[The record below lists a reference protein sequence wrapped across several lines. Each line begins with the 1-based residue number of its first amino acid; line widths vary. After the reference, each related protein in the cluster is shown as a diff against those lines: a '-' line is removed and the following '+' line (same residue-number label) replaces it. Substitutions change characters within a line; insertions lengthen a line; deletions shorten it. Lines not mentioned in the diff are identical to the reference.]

1 MKIGIITGGGPD
13 NYGAVIQAY
22 ALQRYL
28 REQGHDAFLISH
40 DCKVHKTLI
49 GHIKQSVRN
58 ALVWIG
64 IWPGAKLEK
73 SKKRKKKEWD
83 KQRSFDTFRKNH
95 IALTSRVYTSLHDIQ
110 RHYPEADIYIT
121 GSDVVWIVDLLSPN
135 HRINYLDFGIESTKR
150 ISYAA
155 SFGTSTFPVKD
166 IPLFKKL
173 LSKFTMISVR
183 ETNGIEFCKRQGFNA
198 LRCVDSTLLL
208 TKEHYISLMSPQK
221 HHEPYAFFYT
231 VNVSSADEIHW
242 AELRNHFAD
251 KGLRCVVT
259 TGSGFKPAEELF
271 DGATYDYATIE
282 DWLSNVFYS
291 QIVLTASFHGVA
303 FAVIMHKDF
312 IYLPLTSSNAKGNNR
327 ITDFLDSV
335 GLRNRQANTAE
346 EAMDLASQPIDYNDL
361 QNAPLQQLIANSKT
375 FISKAIQ
382 P

>member
-13 NYGAVIQAY
+13 NYGAVIQSY

-28 REQGHDAFLISH
+28 RDQGHEAFLISH
-40 DCKVHKTLI
+40 NYKVHQTLI
-49 GHIKQSVRN
+49 GHIKQTVRKS
-58 ALVWIG
+58 LVWIG
-64 IWPGAKLEK
+64 IWPGAKSEK
-73 SKKRKKKEWD
+73 SMKQKKKEWD
-83 KQRSFDTFRKNH
+83 KQRDFDTFRKNH

-135 HRINYLDFGIESTKR
+135 HRINYLDFGNEATKR

-155 SFGTSTFPVKD
+155 SFGSSTFPVKD
-166 IPLFKKL
+166 IPLFRNL
-173 LSKFTMISVR
+173 LSRFTMISVR
-183 ETNGIEFCKRQGFNA
+183 EANGIEFCKRHGFHA
-198 LRCVDSTLLL
+198 WRCVDSTLLL
-208 TKEHYISLMSPQK
+208 KKEHYMSLMSPQK
-221 HHEPYAFFYT
+221 HHEAYAFFYT

-242 AELRNHFAD
+242 RVLSDFFAD
-251 KGLRCVVT
+251 KGLQCIVT

-271 DGATYDYATIE
+271 NGAIYDYATIE
-282 DWLSNVFYS
+282 GWLSNIYYS

-312 IYLPLTSSNAKGNNR
+312 IYLPLTNSNSQGNNR

-346 EAMDLASQPIDYNDL
+346 EAFELSSQPIDYNDL
-361 QNAPLQQLIANSKT
+361 QDAPLRQLITNSIN
-375 FISKAIQ
+375 FINKAIQ